1 MERKEKLK
9 NLIKGLHDGMS
20 QEEARKIFIRDFG
33 KISGDELSQAEK
45 QLVAEGLPI
54 TEIQRLC
61 DVHDCCAVASARD
74 ACVTGWGCGGLRR
87 SRLARGRHGLLEGW
101 RGGR

>member
-20 QEEARKIFIRDFG
+20 QDEAREIFIRDFG

-45 QLVAEGLPI
+45 QLVEEGLPI
-54 TEIQRLC
+54 SEIQRLC
-61 DVHDCCAVASARD
+61 DIHASVFED
-74 ACVTGWGCGGLRR
+74 GIMFLQLFSTVIIL
-87 SRLARGRHGLLEGW
+87 
-101 RGGR
+101 